1 MTFKELESTDIVL
14 GRSREVS
21 QGMFLNASPIVEEFF
36 TSSEQTQPS
45 GSEFIEDVTQ
55 GSYFVNVYDLPPVDA
70 SGLINPE
77 ATVTLNI
84 SYGHKEG
91 SGSYLGPQ
99 GEDNTATE
107 QDERKVPSATKTMYS
122 QYSNVLLSPNDDTFT
137 FFGGDQSDSI
147 YVIDF
152 ATERIRDRMDEGNF
166 VFQLGVQA
174 EEGGIVYSASV
185 SFIDDS
191 RAQTNQQT
199 NQEVEGGKVFNIAKG
214 NFDTTEITDDD
225 RKSVDL
231 NSVGG
236 KLDTKSGLGL
246 FYPDL
251 GVVVLNATAIANL
264 MGDEL
269 YEQNINGFVGS
280 SQDLRLAGKNE
291 LLPDLGTNGN
301 KQNFLKLYDSLNRG
315 LDGNPN
321 NGAFMQARSTEF
333 IPAQQIFVRVKNQ
346 EFNYTNNPTFVFTRK
361 EAKELAANSEGTQTA
376 SDIEGR
382 VRYEDFFSDPKTYIT
397 TVGLYNDRNELLAVA
412 KLSNPISKTFDSE
425 MLIKIKIDF

>member
-137 FFGGDQSDSI
+137 FFGGAQSDSI

-174 EEGGIVYSASV
+174 EVDGVVYSASV

-191 RAQTNQQT
+191 RAQTNTQT

-214 NFDTTEITDDD
+214 NFDTIEI
-225 RKSVDL
+225 
-231 NSVGG
+231 
-236 KLDTKSGLGL
+236 LDSDKQVTLEDGTNTTLGLGL

-251 GVVVLNATAIANL
+251 GVVVLNTYAISEL
-264 MGDEL
+264 MGQEL
-269 YEQNINGFVGS
+269 RNQNAVGFIGALS
-280 SQDLRLAGKNE
+280 DLYNAGKAE
-291 LLPDLGTNGN
+291 LEPDFGTDGN

-382 VRYEDFFSDPKTYIT
+382 VRYEDFFSDPRTYIT